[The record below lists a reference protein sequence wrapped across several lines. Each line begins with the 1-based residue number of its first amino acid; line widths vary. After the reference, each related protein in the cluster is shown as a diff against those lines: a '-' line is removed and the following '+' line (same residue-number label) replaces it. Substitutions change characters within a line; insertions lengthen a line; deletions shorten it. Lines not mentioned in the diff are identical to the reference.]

1 MMGDGGGTTRIVVRA
16 AFPAPPSV
24 ELTALVVLRK
34 FPVAIASTFTLK
46 MQLALGSNVAPD
58 RLTTPEPAVAV
69 MVPPPQ
75 LPNNPFGV
83 ATANPAGSVS
93 VKPIPVSVRARLGLF
108 KTKFRRVT

>member
-16 AFPAPPSV
+16 AFPVPPSV
-24 ELTALVVLRK
+24 EVTALVVLRRL
-34 FPVAIASTFTLK
+34 PVAVASTFTLK

-58 RLTTPEPAVAV
+58 KLTIPDPAVAV

-75 LPNNPFGV
+75 PPDNPLGV

-93 VKPIPVSVRARLGLF
+93 VKPTPLSVRAGLELV

>member
-34 FPVAIASTFTLK
+34 LPAFVASTFTLK
-46 MQLALGSNVAPD
+46 MQLALSNNVAPD
-58 RLTTPEPAVAV
+58 RLTVPDPAVAV

-75 LPNNPFGV
+75 SPDNPLGV
-83 ATANPAGSVS
+83 ATANPPGSIS
-93 VKPIPVSVRARLGLF
+93 VKPTPVSVRAGLGLV